1 VFFSKY
7 ILLPDNLEGEKRE
20 CPSVA
25 VMVPDV
31 QDSCL
36 NHNAFRRILGGLKK
50 IVHLEGIGGIST
62 TGTAG

>member
-7 ILLPDNLEGEKRE
+7 ILLPENLEGEKRE

-25 VMVPDV
+25 IMVPDV

-36 NHNAFRRILGGLKK
+36 NHNAFGRVLGGLKK
-50 IVHLEGIGGIST
+50 IVHLKRIGGIST
-62 TGTAG
+62 TVTAG